1 MSLIMYSSRP
11 KFIILMALARDETLP
26 VATFFCA
33 VAIVLHS
40 TRAAIISAF
49 FILFCQLITLYNDVL
64 FSLLHGIRKKKSF
77 LPPAGARPA
86 PSVVGLKS
94 KKKTKKIFIIPKN
107 LYICSCKMFL
117 NNIDK
122 NFKINNLNT

>member
-1 MSLIMYSSRP
+1 MYSSRP

-49 FILFCQLITLYNDVL
+49 FILFCQLITLYNDIL
-64 FSLLHGIRKKKSF
+64 FSLLHGIRKKICFPSCW
-77 LPPAGARPA
+77 RPSNA
-86 PSVVGLKS
+86 LRGGTEIQ
-94 KKKTKKIFIIPKN
+94 KKTKKIFIIPKN
-107 LYICSCKMFL
+107 LYICSCEMFL
-117 NNIDK
+117 SNIDK